1 MSGPDQR
8 NSDSSLLWL
17 ARLSSS
23 LIHLIITALNIVF
36 VEFRLIAEYFDKL
49 ERISSRIQLT
59 ALLADL
65 LKKTPPDA
73 IDKVVYLIQ
82 GKLWPDFYGYPE
94 LGVGEKFLI
103 KAIALATSVKEED
116 VENQVKTVGDPG
128 EVVYRIK
135 AGLGSKQAS
144 IYTFIGGKQE
154 GVTVEETYDALSK
167 IALTQ
172 GEGSRD
178 AKIRILAGLLK
189 KASPIEAKYI
199 VRFVDGR
206 LRVGIGDATVLDAL
220 ASAYAGGTVARPI
233 LERAYNMRADLGNI
247 AKIVATQGIEALK
260 NVTPMIGIPIRP
272 MLAERLT
279 DPQEILA
286 KLGGKALVDYKYDG
300 ERAQIHKKGET
311 VYIFSRRL
319 ENITHQYPDVVE
331 YVREYINANEV
342 IVEGEIVAIDPESGE
357 IKPFQELMHRK
368 RKTDIAEAVKEYPVN
383 VYLFDLMYLEGVDYT
398 IKPLPERRAALEKIL
413 KPSDYVKIAHHI
425 YADNVES
432 LKEFFYQAISEGAEG
447 IMAKSVNKDSIYQ
460 AGARGF
466 LWIKLK
472 RDYQSEMADTVDLVV
487 VGAFWGKGKRGGI
500 FSSLLMAAYNPDND
514 TFETVC
520 KVATGFSDEEYAELQ
535 KKLAEIKRP
544 TKHPRVVSKLEPD
557 IWVEPQ
563 LVAELI
569 GAEITLSP
577 LHTCCYGKV
586 EKDAGLSIRF
596 PRFIRWRP
604 DKAPED
610 ATSVNEILEMYKL
623 KLKKIE
629 ERPQPEA

>member
-8 NSDSSLLWL
+8 NSDSSLFWL
-17 ARLSSS
+17 ARLSSL
-23 LIHLIITALNIVF
+23 LIRLIITALNIVF

-103 KAIALATSVKEED
+103 KAIALATGVKEED

-128 EVVYRIK
+128 EVAYRIE

-167 IALTQ
+167 IALAQ

-331 YVREYINANEV
+331 YVRDYINANEV
-342 IVEGEIVAIDPESGE
+342 IVEGEIVAVDPESGE
-357 IKPFQELMHRK
+357 IRPFQELMHRK

-398 IKPLPERRAALEKIL
+398 VKPLPERRAALEKIL

-447 IMAKSVNKDSIYQ
+447 IMAKSVSKDSIYQ

-586 EKDAGLSIRF
+586 EEDAGLSIRF

>member
-23 LIHLIITALNIVF
+23 LIRLIITALNIVF

-103 KAIALATSVKEED
+103 KAIALATGVKEED

-128 EVVYRIK
+128 EVAYRIK

-167 IALTQ
+167 IALAQ

-247 AKIVATQGIEALK
+247 AKIVATEGIEALK

-300 ERAQIHKKGET
+300 ERAQIHKKGEM

-342 IVEGEIVAIDPESGE
+342 IVEGEIVAVDPESGE
-357 IKPFQELMHRK
+357 IRPFQELMHRK

>member
-1 MSGPDQR
+1 
-8 NSDSSLLWL
+8 
-17 ARLSSS
+17 
-23 LIHLIITALNIVF
+23 

-65 LKKTPPDA
+65 LKKTPPDV

-103 KAIALATSVKEED
+103 KAIALATGVKEED

-135 AGLGSKQAS
+135 AGSGSKQAS

-167 IALTQ
+167 IALAQ

-342 IVEGEIVAIDPESGE
+342 IVEGEIVAVDPESGE
-357 IKPFQELMHRK
+357 IRPFQELMHRK

-398 IKPLPERRAALEKIL
+398 VKPLPERRAALEKTL

-610 ATSVNEILEMYKL
+610 ATSVSEILEMYKL

-629 ERPQPEA
+629 ERPQPEV

>member
-23 LIHLIITALNIVF
+23 LIRLIITALNIVF

-103 KAIALATSVKEED
+103 KAIALATGVKEED

-128 EVVYRIK
+128 EVAYRIK

-167 IALTQ
+167 IALAQ

-342 IVEGEIVAIDPESGE
+342 IVEGEIVAVDPESGE
-357 IKPFQELMHRK
+357 IRPFQELMHRK

-383 VYLFDLMYLEGVDYT
+383 VYLFDLMYLDGVDYT
-398 IKPLPERRAALEKIL
+398 VKPLPERRAALEKIL

-425 YADNVES
+425 FADNVES

-447 IMAKSVNKDSIYQ
+447 IMAKSVSKDSIYQ

>member
-23 LIHLIITALNIVF
+23 LIRLIITALNIVF

-103 KAIALATSVKEED
+103 KAIALATGVKEED

-128 EVVYRIK
+128 EVAYRIK
-135 AGLGSKQAS
+135 AGLGGKQAS

-167 IALTQ
+167 IALAQ

-342 IVEGEIVAIDPESGE
+342 IVEGEIVAVDPESGE
-357 IKPFQELMHRK
+357 IRPFQELMHRK

-398 IKPLPERRAALEKIL
+398 MKPLPERRAALEKIL

-425 YADNVES
+425 YADNVEG

-447 IMAKSVNKDSIYQ
+447 IMAKSVSKDSIYQ